1 MSSLEGAGAEAPL
14 SDTVFLDTHNIGPG
28 FDSQGCVTFLSQI
41 LLSQLVLNPLGHF
54 PGWSD
59 SAIHFK
65 NQVHVFD
72 LFHCSTLASLGL
84 KPSNDLPERMLSH
97 TDCICLCEKFLWIV
111 TGIPFGQ
118 KGRAPCLAPFELP
131 QSFLQWPNSHCCQPS
146 ALEQPIG
153 WSWLKLKRVRRMK
166 LRPC

>member
-1 MSSLEGAGAEAPL
+1 MVAKSPRIG
-14 SDTVFLDTHNIGPG
+14 VGPG
-28 FDSQGCVTFLSQI
+28 FDSQGCVT
-41 LLSQLVLNPLGHF
+41 
-54 PGWSD
+54 
-59 SAIHFK
+59 
-65 NQVHVFD
+65 
-72 LFHCSTLASLGL
+72 
-84 KPSNDLPERMLSH
+84 
-97 TDCICLCEKFLWIV
+97 CICLCEKFLWIV

-166 LRPC
+166 LHHLAPPGHLWQARPFNGHKLHMADFCILPLELPVMFHHKTTKGLFFAETAYLVGLLSLKV